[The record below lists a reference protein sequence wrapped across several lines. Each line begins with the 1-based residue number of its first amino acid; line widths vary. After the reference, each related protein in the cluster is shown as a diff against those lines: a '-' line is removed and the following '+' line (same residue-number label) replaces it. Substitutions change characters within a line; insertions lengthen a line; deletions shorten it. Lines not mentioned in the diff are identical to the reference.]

1 MENLEMNSDFWNNK
15 RVLITGHT
23 GFKGSWLTIWLK
35 KLGAEI
41 IGFSNSIPTNPSLYE
56 LSEINSDITSIT
68 GDIRNLSA
76 IHNTIS
82 QYKPQIVIHMAA
94 QSLVGPSYNDPVET
108 YSTNVMG
115 TVNLFEAVRKSDDVS
130 VVINVTSD
138 KCYENKETLDGY
150 VETDELGGYDPYSN
164 SKACS
169 ELITSSF
176 RNSFFNDTSI
186 EKNLA
191 SVRAGNIIGGG
202 DWSKN
207 RLIPDIIKS
216 LQQELPLNLRNPDG
230 IRPWQ
235 HVLDPLHGYLILA
248 EHLWTNNPQFSE
260 AWNFGP
266 EQNSI
271 KPVSWIIDQIS
282 EYWGS
287 SINWEKSKQ
296 HFHETHVLAL
306 NCSKSKSELNWIPKL
321 NLTDSIKWTVD
332 WFKEFY
338 NKSDMRKI
346 TEKQIDNFISL

>member
-1 MENLEMNSDFWNNK
+1 MTPSFWNNK

-23 GFKGSWLTIWLK
+23 GFKGSWLSIWLK
-35 KLGAEI
+35 KLGAEV
-41 IGFSNSIPTNPSLYE
+41 IGFSNLVPTNPSLYE
-56 LSEINSDITSIT
+56 LSGINSDIISVT
-68 GDIRNLSA
+68 GDIRDLQTVQ
-76 IHNTIS
+76 NTFL

-115 TVNLFEAVRKSDDVS
+115 TVNLFEAIRKSNDTS
-130 VVINVTSD
+130 VIINVTSD
-138 KCYENKETLDGY
+138 KCYENKETLNGY
-150 VETDELGGYDPYSN
+150 VETDKLGGYDPYSN

-169 ELITSSF
+169 ELVTSSF
-176 RNSFFNDTSI
+176 RNSFFNDHPNG
-186 EKNLA
+186 KNLA

-202 DWSKN
+202 DWSDN
-207 RLIPDIIKS
+207 RLIPDIMKS
-216 LQQELPLNLRNPDG
+216 LKNETPLKLRNPDG
-230 IRPWQ
+230 VRPWQ
-235 HVLDPLHGYLILA
+235 HVLDPLYGYLILA
-248 EHLWTNNPQFSE
+248 EHLWTKNRQFSE

-287 SINWEKSKQ
+287 SINWEKSTQ
-296 HFHETHVLAL
+296 HFHETHVLSL
-306 NCSKSKSELNWIPKL
+306 NCSKSKSELNWSPKL
-321 NLTDSIKWTVD
+321 NLIDSIKWTVD

-346 TEKQIDNFISL
+346 TEKQIDDFVLL